1 MRQSERTYN
10 PRHEKLVVDLCDEVD
25 YWKEQAIYYKKQYE
39 DELAA
44 TSFRLHADLENAKKG
59 VANALMFALS
69 VRDNEDGSLS
79 ISKEDRI
86 NLSES
91 LILIEP

>member
-1 MRQSERTYN
+1 MRQFETIHN

-25 YWKEQAIYYKKQYE
+25 YWKDQALHYKKQYE
-39 DELAA
+39 DECLA
-44 TSFRLHADLENAKKG
+44 TSLRLHADLENAKKG